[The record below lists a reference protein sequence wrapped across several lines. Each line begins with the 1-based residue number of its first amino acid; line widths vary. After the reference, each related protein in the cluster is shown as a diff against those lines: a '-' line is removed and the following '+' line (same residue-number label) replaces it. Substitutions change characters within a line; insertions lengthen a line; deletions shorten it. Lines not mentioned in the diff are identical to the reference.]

1 MSFARCLAPGC
12 YSIPLIPRS
21 LRMRRSRMAP
31 LLLPLLAI
39 VVSGCRSAENELR
52 PDVLLRDSLGL
63 GEDDRVHRVGLGSDD
78 NRERVEP
85 VQVTVRPG
93 DYVEFVTQDRRV
105 HAVAFLLDSLTA
117 PAAAFLRDSGQ
128 EGSPPMV
135 DAGTRFVVSFARA
148 PLGVYPFVVTGNGEP
163 GRGTVV
169 VAGDDSQG

>member
-1 MSFARCLAPGC
+1 MSFARCSAPGFS
-12 YSIPLIPRS
+12 SIPLIPRS
-21 LRMRRSRMAP
+21 LLMHRSPVA
-31 LLLPLLAI
+31 LLLPSLLAI
-39 VVSGCRSAENELR
+39 VVSGCWSAENELR

-63 GEDDRVHRVGLGSDD
+63 GEDDRVHRVGLGSED
-78 NRERVEP
+78 NHERVEP

-93 DYVEFVTQDRRV
+93 DYVEFVTQDQRV
-105 HAVAFLLDSLTA
+105 HAVAFLLDSLTE

-148 PLGVYPFVVTGNGEP
+148 PLGVYLFVVSGNGES
-163 GRGTVV
+163 GRGAVV